1 MCDEMCD
8 ELHVRHTGA
17 TVDAQT
23 TVPAHRRLLPGEEE
37 RLLEEANPLLHD
49 LIIAA
54 LETGCRRGELQ
65 SLTWGQ
71 VHWADNILLL
81 PASKTKTNQPRAV
94 PMTSRLRAILDVR
107 KHDVAGHEYPPHA
120 FVFGNSVGEQ
130 ISSIKNG
137 WKTACLRAGIEGLT
151 FHDLRREF
159 ASRLLET
166 PGVADHDVRD
176 WLGHANITTTSR
188 YLATTA
194 VRKLQILKRFE
205 WFRRKSSESA
215 LDVADVPYQSPSA
228 LSVHPAPSDQPQ
240 RSQN

>member
-1 MCDEMCD
+1 
-8 ELHVRHTGA
+8 LRLTLKQPATG
-17 TVDAQT
+17 VYRQ
-23 TVPAHRRLLPGEEE
+23 GEEE
-37 RLLEEANPLLHD
+37 RLLEQANPLLHD
-49 LIIAA
+49 LIVAA

-94 PMTSRLRAILDVR
+94 PMTSRLRMILDVR
-107 KHDVAGHEYPPHA
+107 KLDATGHEHPPHA

-130 ISSIKNG
+130 ITTIKDG
-137 WKTACLRAGIEGLT
+137 WKSACLRAGIGGLT

-188 YLATTA
+188 YLATTG
-194 VRKLQILKRFE
+194 VRRQQTLRRFE
-205 WFRRKSSESA
+205 SFRRKSTDSESTESTDIDEA
-215 LDVADVPYQSPSA
+215 TA
-228 LSVHPAPSDQPQ
+228 
-240 RSQN
+240 